1 MFMHYFSYWVIQYF
15 VSGDINMRSNMRE
28 LCRAAFIEDK
38 IEFVSLFLGL
48 DLDLSR
54 YVTRHELRLLYL
66 HSVKHM
72 SYLRKMFH
80 FNKPP
85 SATSHKHETTKEEN
99 QVHFKKFFEK
109 KQLKKFSA
117 LHLRK
122 TFFNSGDI
130 HF

>member
-1 MFMHYFSYWVIQYF
+1 
-15 VSGDINMRSNMRE
+15 MRSNMRE

-85 SATSHKHETTKEEN
+85 SATSHKHETTEEEN
-99 QVHFKKFFEK
+99 QVHFKYLFEK
-109 KQLKKFSA
+109 KTTQKIFSVT
-117 LHLRK
+117 LEKGSFLTPEIYIFSRR
-122 TFFNSGDI
+122 FS
-130 HF
+130 